1 MTFENR
7 FKEPRKLT
15 SRIFKKI
22 FRDLLSWMFLTNIFK
37 KFTITALVVLEKI
50 SLNIV
55 IARAFFT
62 SQDIR
67 SGDISV
73 VPRKTT

>member
-1 MTFENR
+1 MDVPDKYFQ
-7 FKEPRKLT
+7 
-15 SRIFKKI
+15 
-22 FRDLLSWMFLTNIFK
+22 
-37 KFTITALVVLEKI
+37 KFTITTLVVLEKI